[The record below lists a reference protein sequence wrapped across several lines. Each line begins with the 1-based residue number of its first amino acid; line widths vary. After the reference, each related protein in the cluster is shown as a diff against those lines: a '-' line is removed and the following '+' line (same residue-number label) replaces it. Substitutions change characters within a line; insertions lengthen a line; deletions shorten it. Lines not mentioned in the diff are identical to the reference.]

1 MLPEYCFPVSENACE
16 NGRCVR
22 RRNSMAS
29 VTLKNVKKIYPFN
42 GDDAKKKKK
51 KKGSGLFGRIVRR
64 FFLVLFTVIALI
76 LVAAC
81 LALNLIFN
89 GPSPAAR
96 DVLTMSLLE
105 PSGTKWIPGLFM
117 DAETLDS
124 IRTREDSNL
133 TDEFSN
139 TSEIVIN
146 KDAAIS
152 TGTDEWANSPDGIRF
167 ESHSGD
173 TYNAHI
179 MIVRDPSKVYLGTST
194 ENFSTSIPGTRI
206 DDQIETDGAIA
217 GVNAGAFFDNGTSDP
232 SVGSVPEGLVYSK
245 GACKWTT
252 GSPPNGIK
260 GFAGFNKDN
269 ILVVAQDNLSKAQ
282 AEELNIRDGCCFG
295 PVLIMNGEINQE
307 AYNSNSGWNPRT
319 AIGQRKDGAV
329 VFVCIDGRQAGSM
342 GGTYKDVID
351 IMIEYGVVNACN
363 MDGGS
368 SSIMVYR
375 DTYGLF
381 GEAGTVQVINSYS
394 LLQERPRKM
403 PTFWMVAP

>member
-1 MLPEYCFPVSENACE
+1 MSKRNTMPDYDPVPSQR
-16 NGRCVR
+16 GG
-22 RRNSMAS
+22 AS
-29 VTLKNVKKIYPFN
+29 RPP
-42 GDDAKKKKK
+42 KKKK

-81 LALNLIFN
+81 LAANLIFN

-96 DVLTMSLLE
+96 DILTMTLLE

-117 DAETLDS
+117 DAQTLDS
-124 IRTREDSNL
+124 IRTRDDSNL
-133 TDEFSN
+133 KDEFSN

-152 TGTDEWANSPDGIRF
+152 AGTDEWANSPDGIRF

-194 ENFSTSIPGTRI
+194 ENFSTSSPGTRI

-245 GACKWTT
+245 GVCKWTT

-329 VFVCIDGRQAGSM
+329 VFVCIDGRQAGSA

>member
-1 MLPEYCFPVSENACE
+1 MSKRNTMPDYDPVPSQR
-16 NGRCVR
+16 GG
-22 RRNSMAS
+22 AS
-29 VTLKNVKKIYPFN
+29 KPS
-42 GDDAKKKKK
+42 KKKK

-64 FFLVLFTVIALI
+64 FFLVFFTLI
-76 LVAAC
+76 ILIVVAAC
-81 LALNLIFN
+81 LAANLIFN

-96 DVLTMSLLE
+96 DILTMTLLE

-124 IRTREDSNL
+124 IRARDDSNL
-133 TDEFSN
+133 KDEFSN

-152 TGTDEWANSPDGIRF
+152 AGTDEWANSPDGIRF
-167 ESHSGD
+167 ESYSGD

-245 GACKWTT
+245 GVCKWTT

-269 ILVVAQDNLSKAQ
+269 ILVVAQDNLSKAR

-329 VFVCIDGRQAGSM
+329 VFVCIDGRQAGSA

>member
-1 MLPEYCFPVSENACE
+1 MSKRNTMPDYDPVPSQR
-16 NGRCVR
+16 GG
-22 RRNSMAS
+22 AS
-29 VTLKNVKKIYPFN
+29 KQSR
-42 GDDAKKKKK
+42 KKK

-64 FFLVLFTVIALI
+64 FFLLLFTVIALI

>member
-1 MLPEYCFPVSENACE
+1 MSKRNTMPDYDPVPSQR
-16 NGRCVR
+16 GGPSR
-22 RRNSMAS
+22 
-29 VTLKNVKKIYPFN
+29 PP
-42 GDDAKKKKK
+42 KKKK

-252 GSPPNGIK
+252 GSPPNGIE

>member
-1 MLPEYCFPVSENACE
+1 MSKRNTMPDYDPVPSQR
-16 NGRCVR
+16 GG
-22 RRNSMAS
+22 AS
-29 VTLKNVKKIYPFN
+29 RPP
-42 GDDAKKKKK
+42 KKKKK
-51 KKGSGLFGRIVRR
+51 KCSGLFGRIVRR

-81 LALNLIFN
+81 LAANLIFN

-96 DVLTMSLLE
+96 DILTMTLLE

-117 DAETLDS
+117 DAQTLDS
-124 IRTREDSNL
+124 IRTRDDSNL
-133 TDEFSN
+133 KDEFSN

-152 TGTDEWANSPDGIRF
+152 AGTDEWANSPDGIRF

-245 GACKWTT
+245 GVCKWTT

-329 VFVCIDGRQAGSM
+329 VFVCIDGRQAGSA

>member
-1 MLPEYCFPVSENACE
+1 MSKRNTMPDYDPVPSQR
-16 NGRCVR
+16 GGPSR
-22 RRNSMAS
+22 
-29 VTLKNVKKIYPFN
+29 PP
-42 GDDAKKKKK
+42 KKKK

-319 AIGQRKDGAV
+319 AVGQRKDGAV
-329 VFVCIDGRQAGSM
+329 VFVCIDGRQAGSA

>member
-1 MLPEYCFPVSENACE
+1 MSKRNTMPDYDPVPSQR
-16 NGRCVR
+16 GG
-22 RRNSMAS
+22 AS
-29 VTLKNVKKIYPFN
+29 RPP
-42 GDDAKKKKK
+42 KKKK

-96 DVLTMSLLE
+96 DVLTMTLLE

-329 VFVCIDGRQAGSM
+329 VFVCIDGRQAGSA

>member
-1 MLPEYCFPVSENACE
+1 MSKRNTMPDYDPVPSQR
-16 NGRCVR
+16 GG
-22 RRNSMAS
+22 AS
-29 VTLKNVKKIYPFN
+29 KPS
-42 GDDAKKKKK
+42 KKKK

-64 FFLVLFTVIALI
+64 FFLVFFTLIILI

-81 LALNLIFN
+81 LAANLIFN

-96 DVLTMSLLE
+96 DILTMTLLE

-124 IRTREDSNL
+124 IRARDDSNL
-133 TDEFSN
+133 KDEFSN

-152 TGTDEWANSPDGIRF
+152 AGTDEWANSPDGIRF
-167 ESHSGD
+167 ESYSGD

-245 GACKWTT
+245 GVCKWTT

-269 ILVVAQDNLSKAQ
+269 ILVVAQDNLSKAR

-329 VFVCIDGRQAGSM
+329 VFVCIDGRQAGSA

>member
-1 MLPEYCFPVSENACE
+1 MSKRNTMPDYDPVPSQR
-16 NGRCVR
+16 GG
-22 RRNSMAS
+22 AS
-29 VTLKNVKKIYPFN
+29 RPP
-42 GDDAKKKKK
+42 KKKK

-206 DDQIETDGAIA
+206 DDHIETDGAIA

>member
-1 MLPEYCFPVSENACE
+1 MSKRNTMPDYDPVPSQRGGAP
-16 NGRCVR
+16 R
-22 RRNSMAS
+22 
-29 VTLKNVKKIYPFN
+29 PP
-42 GDDAKKKKK
+42 KKKK

-117 DAETLDS
+117 DAQTLDS

-329 VFVCIDGRQAGSM
+329 VFVCIDGRQAGSA

>member
-1 MLPEYCFPVSENACE
+1 MQKNDPRQYSGQQAGYPGGANVS
-16 NGRCVR
+16 
-22 RRNSMAS
+22 
-29 VTLKNVKKIYPFN
+29 VKPP
-42 GDDAKKKKK
+42 KKK
-51 KKGSGLFGRIVRR
+51 SGLLGRIVRR
-64 FFLVLFTVIALI
+64 FFLLLFTIIFMVVGGLT
-76 LVAAC
+76 
-81 LALNLIFN
+81 LAMRHIFN
-89 GPSPAAR
+89 GPSEEAKK
-96 DVLTMSLLE
+96 VLTMTLLE
-105 PSGTKWIPGLFM
+105 PSATKWIPALFIGQEAV
-117 DAETLDS
+117 DAIQNAGEGQMTET
-124 IRTREDSNL
+124 E
-133 TDEFSN
+133 TD
-139 TSEIVIN
+139 TSQVVIN
-146 KDAAIS
+146 RGGAVASGDS
-152 TGTDEWANSPDGIRF
+152 HEWDNYPDGIRLEEYKGKTF
-167 ESHSGD
+167 
-173 TYNAHI
+173 NAHI

-245 GACKWTT
+245 GVCKWTT

-329 VFVCIDGRQAGSM
+329 VFVCIDGRQAGSA

>member
-1 MLPEYCFPVSENACE
+1 MSKRNTMPDYDPVPSQR
-16 NGRCVR
+16 GG
-22 RRNSMAS
+22 AS
-29 VTLKNVKKIYPFN
+29 KQSR
-42 GDDAKKKKK
+42 KKK

-81 LALNLIFN
+81 LAANLIFN

-96 DVLTMSLLE
+96 DILTMTLLE

-117 DAETLDS
+117 DAQTLDS
-124 IRTREDSNL
+124 IRTRDDSNL
-133 TDEFSN
+133 KDEFSN

-146 KDAAIS
+146 KDTAIS
-152 TGTDEWANSPDGIRF
+152 AGTDEWANSPDGIRF

-245 GACKWTT
+245 GVCKWTT

-329 VFVCIDGRQAGSM
+329 VFVCIDGRQAGSA

>member
-1 MLPEYCFPVSENACE
+1 MSKRNTMPDYDPVPSQRGGAP
-16 NGRCVR
+16 R
-22 RRNSMAS
+22 
-29 VTLKNVKKIYPFN
+29 PP
-42 GDDAKKKKK
+42 KKKK

-81 LALNLIFN
+81 LAANLIFN

-96 DVLTMSLLE
+96 DILTMTLLE

-117 DAETLDS
+117 DAQTLDS
-124 IRTREDSNL
+124 IRTRDDSNL
-133 TDEFSN
+133 KDEFSN

-152 TGTDEWANSPDGIRF
+152 AGTDEWANSPDGIRF

-232 SVGSVPEGLVYSK
+232 AVGSVPEGLVYSK
-245 GACKWTT
+245 GVCKWTT

-319 AIGQRKDGAV
+319 AVGQRKDGAV
-329 VFVCIDGRQAGSM
+329 VFVCIDGRQAGSA

>member
-1 MLPEYCFPVSENACE
+1 MNKRNTMPDYDPVPSQR
-16 NGRCVR
+16 GG
-22 RRNSMAS
+22 AS
-29 VTLKNVKKIYPFN
+29 RPP
-42 GDDAKKKKK
+42 KKKK

-117 DAETLDS
+117 DAQTLDS
-124 IRTREDSNL
+124 IRARDDSNL
-133 TDEFSN
+133 KDEFSN
-139 TSEIVIN
+139 ASEIVIN
-146 KDAAIS
+146 KDTAIS
-152 TGTDEWANSPDGIRF
+152 AGTDEWANSPDGIRF

-232 SVGSVPEGLVYSK
+232 AVGSVPEGLVYSK
-245 GACKWTT
+245 GVCKWTT

-319 AIGQRKDGAV
+319 AVGQRKDGAV
-329 VFVCIDGRQAGSM
+329 VFVCIDGRQAGSA

>member
-1 MLPEYCFPVSENACE
+1 MSKRNTMPDYDPVPSQR
-16 NGRCVR
+16 GG
-22 RRNSMAS
+22 AS
-29 VTLKNVKKIYPFN
+29 RPP
-42 GDDAKKKKK
+42 KKKK

-76 LVAAC
+76 LVAAR
-81 LALNLIFN
+81 LAANLIFN

-96 DVLTMSLLE
+96 DILTMTLLE

-117 DAETLDS
+117 DAQTLDS
-124 IRTREDSNL
+124 IRTRDDSNL
-133 TDEFSN
+133 KDEFSN

-146 KDAAIS
+146 KDTAIS
-152 TGTDEWANSPDGIRF
+152 AGTDEWANSPDGIRF

-245 GACKWTT
+245 GVCKWTT

-329 VFVCIDGRQAGSM
+329 VFVCIDGRQAGSA

>member
-1 MLPEYCFPVSENACE
+1 MSKRNTMPDYDPVPSQR
-16 NGRCVR
+16 GG
-22 RRNSMAS
+22 AS
-29 VTLKNVKKIYPFN
+29 RPP
-42 GDDAKKKKK
+42 KKKK

-81 LALNLIFN
+81 LAANLIFN

-96 DVLTMSLLE
+96 DILTMTLLE

-117 DAETLDS
+117 DAQTLDS
-124 IRTREDSNL
+124 IRARDDSNL
-133 TDEFSN
+133 KDEFSN
-139 TSEIVIN
+139 ASEIVIN

-152 TGTDEWANSPDGIRF
+152 AGVDEWANYPDGIRF

-232 SVGSVPEGLVYSK
+232 AVGSVPEGLVYSK
-245 GACKWTT
+245 GVCKWTT

-319 AIGQRKDGAV
+319 AVGQRKDGAV
-329 VFVCIDGRQAGSM
+329 VFVCIDGRQAGSA

>member
-1 MLPEYCFPVSENACE
+1 MSKRNTMPDYDPVPSQR
-16 NGRCVR
+16 GG
-22 RRNSMAS
+22 AS
-29 VTLKNVKKIYPFN
+29 RPP
-42 GDDAKKKKK
+42 KKKK
-51 KKGSGLFGRIVRR
+51 KKGRGLFGRIVRR
-64 FFLVLFTVIALI
+64 FFLLLFTVIALI

-81 LALNLIFN
+81 LAANLIFN

-96 DVLTMSLLE
+96 DILTMTLLE

-117 DAETLDS
+117 DAQTLDS
-124 IRTREDSNL
+124 IRTRDDSNL
-133 TDEFSN
+133 KDEFSN

-152 TGTDEWANSPDGIRF
+152 AGTDEWANSPDGIRF

-245 GACKWTT
+245 GVCKWTT

-329 VFVCIDGRQAGSM
+329 VFVCIDGRQAGSA

>member
-1 MLPEYCFPVSENACE
+1 MSKRNTMPDYDPVPSQR
-16 NGRCVR
+16 GG
-22 RRNSMAS
+22 AS
-29 VTLKNVKKIYPFN
+29 RPP
-42 GDDAKKKKK
+42 KKKK

-64 FFLVLFTVIALI
+64 FFLVFFTLIILI

-81 LALNLIFN
+81 LAANLIFN

-96 DVLTMSLLE
+96 DILTMTLLE

-124 IRTREDSNL
+124 IRARDDSNL
-133 TDEFSN
+133 KDEFSN
-139 TSEIVIN
+139 TSEIIIN
-146 KDAAIS
+146 KDTAIS
-152 TGTDEWANSPDGIRF
+152 AGVDEWANYPDGIRF

-206 DDQIETDGAIA
+206 DDQIKTDGAIA

-232 SVGSVPEGLVYSK
+232 AVGSVPEGLVYSK
-245 GACKWTT
+245 GVCKWTT

-329 VFVCIDGRQAGSM
+329 VFVCIDGRQAGSA

>member
-1 MLPEYCFPVSENACE
+1 MSKRNTMPDYDPVPSQR
-16 NGRCVR
+16 GG
-22 RRNSMAS
+22 AS
-29 VTLKNVKKIYPFN
+29 RPP
-42 GDDAKKKKK
+42 KKKK

-232 SVGSVPEGLVYSK
+232 AVGSVPEGLVYSK
-245 GACKWTT
+245 GVCKWTT

-329 VFVCIDGRQAGSM
+329 VFVCIDGRQAGSA

>member
-1 MLPEYCFPVSENACE
+1 MSKRNTMPDYDPVPSQR
-16 NGRCVR
+16 GG
-22 RRNSMAS
+22 AS
-29 VTLKNVKKIYPFN
+29 RPP
-42 GDDAKKKKK
+42 KKKK

-81 LALNLIFN
+81 LAANLIFN

-96 DVLTMSLLE
+96 DILTMTLLE

-117 DAETLDS
+117 DAQTLDS
-124 IRTREDSNL
+124 IRTRDDSNL
-133 TDEFSN
+133 KDEFSN

-152 TGTDEWANSPDGIRF
+152 AGTDEWANSPDGIRF

-179 MIVRDPSKVYLGTST
+179 MIVRDPSKVYLGAST

-245 GACKWTT
+245 GVCKWTT

-329 VFVCIDGRQAGSM
+329 VFVCIDGRQAGSA

>member
-1 MLPEYCFPVSENACE
+1 MSKRNTMPNYDPVPSQR
-16 NGRCVR
+16 GG
-22 RRNSMAS
+22 AS
-29 VTLKNVKKIYPFN
+29 RPP
-42 GDDAKKKKK
+42 KKKK

-81 LALNLIFN
+81 LAANLIFN

-96 DVLTMSLLE
+96 DILTMTLLE

-117 DAETLDS
+117 DAQTLDS
-124 IRTREDSNL
+124 IRTRDDSNL
-133 TDEFSN
+133 KDEFSN

-146 KDAAIS
+146 KDTAIS
-152 TGTDEWANSPDGIRF
+152 AGTDEWANSPDGIRF

-245 GACKWTT
+245 GVCKWTT

-329 VFVCIDGRQAGSM
+329 VFVCIDGRQAGSA

>member
-1 MLPEYCFPVSENACE
+1 MSKRTMDYAPPAQERGTAAKQP
-16 NGRCVR
+16 
-22 RRNSMAS
+22 
-29 VTLKNVKKIYPFN
+29 
-42 GDDAKKKKK
+42 KKKKK
-51 KKGSGLFGRIVRR
+51 SGLFGRIVRR
-64 FFLVLFTVIALI
+64 FFLVLFTLIVLI

-81 LALNLIFN
+81 LMFNLIFN

-117 DAETLDS
+117 DEETLNS
-124 IRTREDSNL
+124 IRTREESNL
-133 TDEFSN
+133 TEEFSN

-146 KDAAIS
+146 KNTALSAE
-152 TGTDEWANSPDGIRF
+152 TDEWANYPDGIRF
-167 ESHSGD
+167 ASHSGD

-179 MIVRDPSKVYLGTST
+179 MIVRDPSKVYLATST
-194 ENFSTSIPGTRI
+194 DKFSTAIPGTRI
-206 DDQIETDGAIA
+206 SDQIETENAIA
-217 GVNAGAFFDNGTSDP
+217 AVNAGAFFDNGTSDP

-269 ILVVAQDNLSKAQ
+269 ILVVAQDNLTQAK

-307 AYNSNSGWNPRT
+307 AYNSNSGLNPRT

-329 VFVCIDGRQAGSM
+329 VFVCIDGRQASSM
-342 GGTYKDVID
+342 GGTYRDIVD

-368 SSIMVYR
+368 SSVMLYR

-381 GEAGTVQVINSYS
+381 GEAGTVQMINSYS
-394 LLQERPRKM
+394 LLQEQPRKM

>member
-1 MLPEYCFPVSENACE
+1 MSK
-16 NGRCVR
+16 
-22 RRNSMAS
+22 RNTMPDYDPGPSQRSGAS
-29 VTLKNVKKIYPFN
+29 RPP
-42 GDDAKKKKK
+42 KKKK

-81 LALNLIFN
+81 LAANLIFN

-96 DVLTMSLLE
+96 DILTMTLLE

-117 DAETLDS
+117 DAQTLDS
-124 IRTREDSNL
+124 IRARDASNL
-133 TDEFSN
+133 KDEFSN
-139 TSEIVIN
+139 ASEIVIN
-146 KDAAIS
+146 KDTAIS
-152 TGTDEWANSPDGIRF
+152 AGTDEWANSPDGIRF

-232 SVGSVPEGLVYSK
+232 AVGSVPEGLVYSK
-245 GACKWTT
+245 GVCKWTT

-319 AIGQRKDGAV
+319 AVGQRKDGAV
-329 VFVCIDGRQAGSM
+329 VFVCIDGRQAGSA

>member
-1 MLPEYCFPVSENACE
+1 MSKRNTMPDYDPVPSQRGGAP
-16 NGRCVR
+16 R
-22 RRNSMAS
+22 
-29 VTLKNVKKIYPFN
+29 PP
-42 GDDAKKKKK
+42 KKKK

-76 LVAAC
+76 LMAAC

-329 VFVCIDGRQAGSM
+329 VFVCIDGRQAGSA

>member
-1 MLPEYCFPVSENACE
+1 MSKRNTMPDYDPVPSQRGGAP
-16 NGRCVR
+16 R
-22 RRNSMAS
+22 
-29 VTLKNVKKIYPFN
+29 PP
-42 GDDAKKKKK
+42 KKKK

-146 KDAAIS
+146 KDTAIS
-152 TGTDEWANSPDGIRF
+152 AGTDEWANSPDGIRF

-319 AIGQRKDGAV
+319 AVGQRKDGAV

>member
-1 MLPEYCFPVSENACE
+1 MSKRNTMPDYDPVPSQR
-16 NGRCVR
+16 GG
-22 RRNSMAS
+22 AS
-29 VTLKNVKKIYPFN
+29 KPS
-42 GDDAKKKKK
+42 KKKK

-81 LALNLIFN
+81 LAANLIFN

-96 DVLTMSLLE
+96 DILTMTLLE

-117 DAETLDS
+117 DAQTLDS
-124 IRTREDSNL
+124 IRTRDDSNL
-133 TDEFSN
+133 KDEFSN

-152 TGTDEWANSPDGIRF
+152 AGTDEWANSPDGIRF

-245 GACKWTT
+245 GVCKWTT

-329 VFVCIDGRQAGSM
+329 VFVCIDGRQAGSA

>member
-1 MLPEYCFPVSENACE
+1 MSK
-16 NGRCVR
+16 
-22 RRNSMAS
+22 RNTMPDYNPTPSQRGGGA
-29 VTLKNVKKIYPFN
+29 
-42 GDDAKKKKK
+42 AKHPKKK

-64 FFLVLFTVIALI
+64 FFLVLFTLIALI

-81 LALNLIFN
+81 LVLNLIFN

-124 IRTREDSNL
+124 IRTREKSNL
-133 TDEFSN
+133 TDEFSD
-139 TSEIVIN
+139 TSDIVIN
-146 KDAAIS
+146 RDTAIS
-152 TGTDEWANSPDGIRF
+152 TGTDEWANYPDGVRF
-167 ESHSGD
+167 ESHAGN

-179 MIVRDPSKVYLGTST
+179 MIVRDPSKVYLATST
-194 ENFSTSIPGTRI
+194 ENFSPSIPGTRI
-206 DDQIETDGAIA
+206 DDQIITEGAIA
-217 GVNAGAFFDNGTSDP
+217 GVNAGAFFDNATSDP
-232 SVGSVPEGLVYSK
+232 EVGATPEGLVFSK
-245 GACKWTT
+245 GVCKWTA
-252 GSPPNGIK
+252 GSPPGGVK
-260 GFAGFNKDN
+260 GFAGFNKDD
-269 ILVVAQDNLSKAQ
+269 ILVVAQENLTKAQ
-282 AEELNIRDGCCFG
+282 AEEKNIRDGCCFG

-329 VFVCIDGRQAGSM
+329 VFVCIDGRQAGSV
-342 GGTYKDVID
+342 GGTYKDITD
-351 IMIEYGVVNACN
+351 IMIEYDVVNACN

-368 SSIMVYR
+368 STIMVYR

-381 GEAGTVQVINSYS
+381 GEAGTVQVMNSYS

>member
-1 MLPEYCFPVSENACE
+1 MSKRNTMPDYDPVPSQR
-16 NGRCVR
+16 GG
-22 RRNSMAS
+22 AS
-29 VTLKNVKKIYPFN
+29 RPP
-42 GDDAKKKKK
+42 KKKK

-81 LALNLIFN
+81 LAANLIFN

-96 DVLTMSLLE
+96 DILTMTLLE

-117 DAETLDS
+117 DAQTLDS
-124 IRTREDSNL
+124 IRARDDSNL
-133 TDEFSN
+133 KDEFSN
-139 TSEIVIN
+139 ASEIVIN
-146 KDAAIS
+146 KDTAIS
-152 TGTDEWANSPDGIRF
+152 AGTDEWANSPDGIRF

-173 TYNAHI
+173 TYNAHS

-319 AIGQRKDGAV
+319 AVGQRKDGAV
-329 VFVCIDGRQAGSM
+329 VFVCIDGRQAGSA

>member
-1 MLPEYCFPVSENACE
+1 MSKRNTMPDYDPVPSQR
-16 NGRCVR
+16 GG
-22 RRNSMAS
+22 AS
-29 VTLKNVKKIYPFN
+29 RPP
-42 GDDAKKKKK
+42 KKKK

-81 LALNLIFN
+81 LAANLIFN

-96 DVLTMSLLE
+96 DILTMTLLE

-117 DAETLDS
+117 DAQTLDS
-124 IRTREDSNL
+124 IRARDDSNL
-133 TDEFSN
+133 KDEFSN
-139 TSEIVIN
+139 ASEIVIN
-146 KDAAIS
+146 KDTAIS
-152 TGTDEWANSPDGIRF
+152 AGTDEWANSPDGIRF

-232 SVGSVPEGLVYSK
+232 AVGSVPEGLVYSK
-245 GACKWTT
+245 GVCKWTT

-319 AIGQRKDGAV
+319 AVGQRKDGAV
-329 VFVCIDGRQAGSM
+329 VFVCIDGRQAGSA

-403 PTFWMVAP
+403 PTFWMVEASSAKRSGPWLSNC

>member
-1 MLPEYCFPVSENACE
+1 MSKRNTMPDYDPVPSQR
-16 NGRCVR
+16 GG
-22 RRNSMAS
+22 AS
-29 VTLKNVKKIYPFN
+29 RPP
-42 GDDAKKKKK
+42 KKKK

-81 LALNLIFN
+81 LAANLIFN
-89 GPSPAAR
+89 GPSSAAR
-96 DVLTMSLLE
+96 DILTMTLLE

-117 DAETLDS
+117 DAQTLDS
-124 IRTREDSNL
+124 IRTRDDSNL
-133 TDEFSN
+133 KDEFSN

-152 TGTDEWANSPDGIRF
+152 AGTDEWANSPDGIRF

-245 GACKWTT
+245 GVCKWTT

-329 VFVCIDGRQAGSM
+329 VFVCIDGRQAGSA

>member
-1 MLPEYCFPVSENACE
+1 MSKRNTMPDYDPVPSQR
-16 NGRCVR
+16 GGTSR
-22 RRNSMAS
+22 
-29 VTLKNVKKIYPFN
+29 PP
-42 GDDAKKKKK
+42 KKKK

-81 LALNLIFN
+81 LAANLIFN

-96 DVLTMSLLE
+96 DILTMTLLE

-117 DAETLDS
+117 DAQTLDS
-124 IRTREDSNL
+124 IRTRDDSNL
-133 TDEFSN
+133 KDEFSN

-152 TGTDEWANSPDGIRF
+152 AGTDEWANSPDGIRF

-179 MIVRDPSKVYLGTST
+179 MIVRDPSKVYLGAST

-232 SVGSVPEGLVYSK
+232 AVGSVPEGLVYSK
-245 GACKWTT
+245 GVCKWTT

-329 VFVCIDGRQAGSM
+329 VFVCIDGRQAGSA

>member
-1 MLPEYCFPVSENACE
+1 MSK
-16 NGRCVR
+16 
-22 RRNSMAS
+22 RNTMPDYDPAPSQRGGAS
-29 VTLKNVKKIYPFN
+29 RPP
-42 GDDAKKKKK
+42 KKKK

-232 SVGSVPEGLVYSK
+232 AVGSVPEGLVYSK
-245 GACKWTT
+245 GVCKWTT

-319 AIGQRKDGAV
+319 AVGQRKDGAV
-329 VFVCIDGRQAGSM
+329 VFVCIDGRQAGSA

>member
-1 MLPEYCFPVSENACE
+1 MSKRTMDYAPPAQERGTAAKQPK
-16 NGRCVR
+16 
-22 RRNSMAS
+22 M
-29 VTLKNVKKIYPFN
+29 KKT
-42 GDDAKKKKK
+42 
-51 KKGSGLFGRIVRR
+51 SGLFGRIVRR
-64 FFLVLFTVIALI
+64 FFLVLFTLIVLI

-81 LALNLIFN
+81 LMFNLIFN

-117 DAETLDS
+117 DEETLNS
-124 IRTREDSNL
+124 IRTREESNL
-133 TDEFSN
+133 TEEFSN
-139 TSEIVIN
+139 ASEIVIN
-146 KDAAIS
+146 KNTALSAE
-152 TGTDEWANSPDGIRF
+152 TDEWANYPDGIRF
-167 ESHSGD
+167 ASHSGD

-179 MIVRDPSKVYLGTST
+179 MIVRDPSKVYLATST
-194 ENFSTSIPGTRI
+194 DKFSTAIPGTRI
-206 DDQIETDGAIA
+206 SDQIETENAIA
-217 GVNAGAFFDNGTSDP
+217 AVNAGAFFDNGTSDP

-269 ILVVAQDNLSKAQ
+269 ILVVAQDNLTQAK

-307 AYNSNSGWNPRT
+307 AYNSNSGLNPRT

-329 VFVCIDGRQAGSM
+329 VFVCIDGRQASSM
-342 GGTYKDVID
+342 GGTYRDIVD

-368 SSIMVYR
+368 SSVMLYR

-381 GEAGTVQVINSYS
+381 GEAGTVQMINSYS
-394 LLQERPRKM
+394 LLQEQPRKM

>member
-1 MLPEYCFPVSENACE
+1 MSKRTVDNAPPA
-16 NGRCVR
+16 G
-22 RRNSMAS
+22 SGAA
-29 VTLKNVKKIYPFN
+29 VKQP
-42 GDDAKKKKK
+42 KKK
-51 KKGSGLFGRIVRR
+51 KKGSGVVGRIIRR
-64 FFLVLFTVIALI
+64 FFLLLFTLIVLI

-81 LALNLIFN
+81 LILNLIFN

-105 PSGTKWIPGLFM
+105 PSGTKWIPGLFLD
-117 DAETLDS
+117 DATLDS
-124 IRTREDSNL
+124 IRTRVDTNL
-133 TDEFSN
+133 TEEFSN

-146 KDAAIS
+146 KDSAIS
-152 TGTDEWANSPDGIRF
+152 AGTDEWANYPDGIRF
-167 ESHSGD
+167 ESHAGD

-179 MIVRDPSKVYLGTST
+179 MIVRDPSKVYLATST
-194 ENFSTSIPGTRI
+194 DKFSTSIPGTRI
-206 DDQIETDGAIA
+206 NNQIETEGAIA
-217 GVNAGAFFDNGTSDP
+217 AVNAGAFFDNGTSDP

-245 GACKWTT
+245 GSCKWTT

-269 ILVVAQDNLSKAQ
+269 ILVVAQDNMTQAQ

-295 PVLIMNGEINQE
+295 PVLLMNGEINQE

-329 VFVCIDGRQAGSM
+329 VFVCIDGRQAGSP

-351 IMIEYGVVNACN
+351 IMIEFGVVNACN

-368 SSIMVYR
+368 SSVMLYR

-381 GEAGTVQVINSYS
+381 GEAGTVQMINNYS
-394 LLQERPRKM
+394 LLQEQPRKM